1 MNNEFIIVNNNL
13 ISEVMKTNPVVDKSF
28 SFATSIVMVYKL
40 LKESLNEYVLSK
52 QILRCGTSIGA
63 NIEEAEGGLSKKDF
77 SVKMGIAYREARETR
92 NWLRLLRESG
102 DLSNNMFISLMRDIE
117 ELLKILFS
125 IIRNS
130 KN

>member
-1 MNNEFIIVNNNL
+1 
-13 ISEVMKTNPVVDKSF
+13 MKTNPVVDKSF